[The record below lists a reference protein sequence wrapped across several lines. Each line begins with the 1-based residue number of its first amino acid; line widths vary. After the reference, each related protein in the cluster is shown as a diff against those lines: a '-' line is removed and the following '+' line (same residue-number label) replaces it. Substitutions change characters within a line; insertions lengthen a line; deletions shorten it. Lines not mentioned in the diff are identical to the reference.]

1 MAAAAH
7 EGITQRVA
15 ASASR
20 DGGGGGG
27 GGSSDAAAVS
37 GPNKKPGGGGGGGGR
52 VSVSS
57 SSSSSSRRGLRSLAA
72 AVSLSAALTALSFFF
87 AAGGGHSSS
96 SPPSASTT
104 TVAMVRAG
112 SVASEAVLALAAW
125 MAWAE
130 GGVHARPAATL
141 LPYAAQLGAALAWAP
156 LVLGQGQGHAA
167 APRAGLACCAA
178 MAAAA
183 VACARGF
190 GAVNPVAGDL
200 AKPAVAW
207 AVILAVVNYKM
218 L

>member
-7 EGITQRVA
+7 EGMTHRVA
-15 ASASR
+15 TSR
-20 DGGGGGG
+20 NDGGG
-27 GGSSDAAAVS
+27 SDAAAVS
-37 GPNKKPGGGGGGGGR
+37 GPNKKPGGGGGGGGGGR
-52 VSVSS
+52 VSS

-156 LVLGQGQGHAA
+156 LVLGQGHAA

>member
-7 EGITQRVA
+7 EGITHRVA
-15 ASASR
+15 TSR
-20 DGGGGGG
+20 DDGGGA
-27 GGSSDAAAVS
+27 SDSTAAAAVS
-37 GPNKKPGGGGGGGGR
+37 GPIKKPGGDGR
-52 VSVSS
+52 A
-57 SSSSSSRRGLRSLAA
+57 SSSRRGLRSLAA
-72 AVSLSAALTALSFFF
+72 AVSLSAALTALSFF
-87 AAGGGHSSS
+87 AASHSSPT
-96 SPPSASTT
+96 SPSPKAAATASAS

-156 LVLGQGQGHAA
+156 LVLGHGAA
-167 APRAGLACCAA
+167 RAGLACCAA
-178 MAAAA
+178 MAASA
-183 VACARGF
+183 VACVSGF

>member
-1 MAAAAH
+1 
-7 EGITQRVA
+7 
-15 ASASR
+15 
-20 DGGGGGG
+20 
-27 GGSSDAAAVS
+27 
-37 GPNKKPGGGGGGGGR
+37 
-52 VSVSS
+52 
-57 SSSSSSRRGLRSLAA
+57 
-72 AVSLSAALTALSFFF
+72 
-87 AAGGGHSSS
+87 
-96 SPPSASTT
+96 
-104 TVAMVRAG
+104 
-112 SVASEAVLALAAW
+112 

-156 LVLGQGQGHAA
+156 LVLGRHA

>member
-7 EGITQRVA
+7 EAGITQRVA
-15 ASASR
+15 ASGSR
-20 DGGGGGG
+20 DDGA
-27 GGSSDAAAVS
+27 SDRAAAVS
-37 GPNKKPGGGGGGGGR
+37 GPNKKPGGGGR
-52 VSVSS
+52 A
-57 SSSSSSRRGLRSLAA
+57 SSSRRGLRSLAA
-72 AVSLSAALTALSFFF
+72 AVSLSAALTALSFF
-87 AAGGGHSSS
+87 AASHSSP
-96 SPPSASTT
+96 SPKAATAST
-104 TVAMVRAG
+104 VAVVRAG

-130 GGVHARPAATL
+130 GGVHARPASTL
-141 LPYAAQLGAALAWAP
+141 LPYAAQLGAALAWAL
-156 LVLGQGQGHAA
+156 LVVGHGAT
-167 APRAGLACCAA
+167 RAGLACCAA